1 MGINIKR
8 YPMCYATHR
17 SIDAMLDLAEQHN
30 LKADAIDEIHVR
42 IGDAQDLM
50 LRNRSP
56 KTALE
61 AKFSIEFAMASALIA
76 RRVGLKE
83 LDDGFVRRDDIIGV
97 MSKVR
102 RSTTNERLADMP
114 PFSPDDRLSIR
125 LKNGEQ
131 LVHDPVVRPK
141 GHWQKPLSENELR
154 EKFLDCTESR
164 LGRKQ
169 AEVLFEKL
177 NALED
182 VTSLH
187 ELPLVRMG

>member
-1 MGINIKR
+1 
-8 YPMCYATHR
+8 
-17 SIDAMLDLAEQHN
+17 
-30 LKADAIDEIHVR
+30 
-42 IGDAQDLM
+42 M
-50 LRNRSP
+50 LRNRAP

-83 LDDGFVRRDDIIGV
+83 LEDGFVRRHDIIDV
-97 MSKVR
+97 MRKVR
-102 RSTTNERLADMP
+102 RSTTDERLADMP

-131 LVHDPVVRPK
+131 LVHDPVARPK
-141 GHWQKPLSENELR
+141 GHWQKPLSESELR
-154 EKFLDCTESR
+154 AKFLDCTESR

-169 AEVLFEKL
+169 AEVLFEQL

-182 VTSLH
+182 VTSLR